1 MPVQILMCQVLVC
14 TEKLS
19 TVGGRLNIKYKTS
32 GVGEELLLN
41 SRKHVVLIKSLET
54 IDTECK

>member
-41 SRKHVVLIKSLET
+41 SRKHVDLIKSLQT
-54 IDTECK
+54 IDTV